1 VRASAATATSPA
13 VPTPPALTLTSAA
26 NPLADSRRSIA
37 TQTERAAVWTV
48 NLMTS
53 LILDVYEYRM
63 RRTKSDR
70 MFDIRYEMPDGST
83 QIWTV
88 VKNVDWRVQ
97 VAEVDSRHQE
107 MLDRQLEQSIQA
119 LEVRVV
125 R

>member
-1 VRASAATATSPA
+1 M
-13 VPTPPALTLTSAA
+13 
-26 NPLADSRRSIA
+26 
-37 TQTERAAVWTV
+37 WTV